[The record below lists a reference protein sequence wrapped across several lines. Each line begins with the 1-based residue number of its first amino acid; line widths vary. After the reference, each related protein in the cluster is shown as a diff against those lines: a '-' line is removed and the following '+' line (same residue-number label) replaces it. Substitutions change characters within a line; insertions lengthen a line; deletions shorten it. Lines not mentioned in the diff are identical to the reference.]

1 MKILGISGSLRA
13 TSANNQIIKVIAKI
27 LPANIDFRVYD
38 GLRHIPPFDD
48 SEEPSREVIDF
59 RRLITEAN
67 GVIFCT
73 PEYAFGVPGILK
85 NALDWTVTS
94 GDFVNKP
101 VALITAASKGDS
113 AHASLLLTL
122 TAISADIST
131 DTNLLI
137 SFVRAKLDEKG
148 DIKDAPTLEALTA
161 VVNRFVERIAATNT
175 VNIEQ
180 S

>member
-1 MKILGISGSLRA
+1 MKILGISGSLRE
-13 TSANNQIIKVIAKI
+13 TSANNAIIRVIAKI
-27 LPANIDFRVYD
+27 LPSNIDFHIYD

-48 SEEPSREVIDF
+48 SEEPPRKVVDF
-59 RRLITEAN
+59 RTLIKESD
-67 GVIFCT
+67 GVIICT

-122 TAISADIST
+122 TAISADT
-131 DTNLLI
+131 KPETNLLI
-137 SFVRAKLDEKG
+137 SFVRAKLNEKG
-148 DIKDAPTLEALTA
+148 EVKDASTMEALTA
-161 VVNRFVERIAATNT
+161 VVNRFVERIEVA
-175 VNIEQ
+175 I
-180 S
+180 

>member
-13 TSANNQIIKVIAKI
+13 SSANNQVIKIISKI
-27 LPANIDFRVYD
+27 FPAEINFQIYS

-48 SEEPSREVIDF
+48 SDGPSKEVISF
-59 RRLITEAN
+59 RNLVTDAA
-67 GVIFCT
+67 GVIICT

-122 TAISADIST
+122 TAISADIHT

-137 SFVRAKLDEKG
+137 SFVRTKLDEKG
-148 DIKDAPTLEALTA
+148 DIKDAPTLKGLTA
-161 VVNRFVERIAATNT
+161 VINRFVERIAATHT
-175 VNIEQ
+175 TNIEG

>member
-13 TSANNQIIKVIAKI
+13 SSANNQVIKIISKI
-27 LPANIDFRVYD
+27 LPANTNFQIYS

-48 SEEPSREVIDF
+48 SEEPSKEVIDF
-59 RRLITEAN
+59 RNLITDAD
-67 GVIFCT
+67 GVIICT

-85 NALDWTVTS
+85 NALDWTVSS

-122 TAISADIST
+122 TAISADIQP

-148 DIKDAPTLEALTA
+148 EIKDAATREALTSL
-161 VVNRFVERIAATNT
+161 VNRFVERIAAATTLN
-175 VNIEQ
+175 VAE

>member
-13 TSANNQIIKVIAKI
+13 SSANNQVIKIISKI
-27 LPANIDFRVYD
+27 LPANIDFQIYG

-48 SEEPSREVIDF
+48 SEEPSEQVIDF
-59 RRLITEAN
+59 RKLIAEAD
-67 GVIFCT
+67 GVIICT

-85 NALDWTVTS
+85 NALDWTVSS

-122 TAISADIST
+122 TAISATIQS

-137 SFVRAKLDEKG
+137 SFVRAKLDENG
-148 DIKDAPTLEALTA
+148 QIKDAATGEALTS
-161 VVNRFVERIAATNT
+161 VVNRFVERIATAIPINL
-175 VNIEQ
+175 E
-180 S
+180 SS